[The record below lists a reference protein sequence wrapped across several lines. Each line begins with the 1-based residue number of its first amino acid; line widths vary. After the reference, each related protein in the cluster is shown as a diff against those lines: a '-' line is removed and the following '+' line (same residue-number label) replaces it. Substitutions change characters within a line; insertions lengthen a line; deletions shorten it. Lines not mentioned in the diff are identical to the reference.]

1 MVYFSGSQTFFDDG
15 TINIFFT
22 TYESASGAQ
31 MTSGQSGLDF
41 IKIFGAAFFGIKGV
55 IGGSFSVFK
64 VYACIIRSESQV
76 VRNPAHFFWQNEST
90 NNRPL

>member
-1 MVYFSGSQTFFDDG
+1 
-15 TINIFFT
+15 
-22 TYESASGAQ
+22 

-55 IGGSFSVFK
+55 IGGSFSVLK

-76 VRNPAHFFWQNEST
+76 VRNPAHFF
-90 NNRPL
+90 LAK